1 MDVAVERSDPL
12 LGGFY
17 TVKEAARLLGIDNR
31 QRIYRWLRPLER
43 GANRGL
49 GAVVQRDYEPLGD
62 WQELSFWDLIEV
74 RFVEH
79 FRRQGLSLQYL
90 RKVANIARQEF
101 NTQHPFALSNAEFL
115 TDRKKIFEQ
124 VAKEEGDKIRELL
137 TGQYEMYAMIEQ
149 VLAKGMVFNPK
160 TYLAE
165 EWRPLRNE
173 YPHVVVNPKYD
184 YGRPVIGSLHVP
196 TAAIFRQW
204 KAENGDLARVADW
217 WGVEPSEVEEAI
229 EFEVRMAA

>member
-1 MDVAVERSDPL
+1 MDVAVEGNDPL

-31 QRIYRWLRPLER
+31 QRIYRWLRPLEP
-43 GANRGL
+43 GSNRGL
-49 GAVVQRDYEPLGD
+49 CAVVQRDYEPLGN

-90 RKVANIARQEF
+90 RKVAEKARHEF
-101 NTQHPFALSNAEFL
+101 KTQHPFALSHAEFL

-124 VAKEEGDKIRELL
+124 VAEEEGKKIREIL
-137 TGQYEMYAMIEQ
+137 TGQYEMYATIERI
-149 VLAKGMVFNPK
+149 LAKGIAFNPR

-165 EWRPLRNE
+165 EWRPLENE
-173 YPHVVVNPKYD
+173 CPHVVVNPKYD

-204 KAENGDLARVADW
+204 KAEKGDPARVADW
-217 WGVEPSEVEEAI
+217 WGVEPGEVEEAI